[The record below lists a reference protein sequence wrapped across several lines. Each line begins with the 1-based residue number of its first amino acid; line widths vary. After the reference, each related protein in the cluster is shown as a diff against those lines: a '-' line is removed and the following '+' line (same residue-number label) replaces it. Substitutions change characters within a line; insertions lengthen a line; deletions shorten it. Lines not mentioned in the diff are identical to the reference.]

1 MTTECHSVT
10 MFPAIL
16 SLSSF
21 PSSLIRTI
29 VQNFAMYAYEKPS
42 FLSLKFN
49 GPKLLIALF
58 STVHRRFYIG
68 NEEIFCTGCFDYSE
82 SLSILVVF
90 MDERNCDST
99 KLVDSQRF
107 AMIPDFSFK
116 VVSFFECSRF
126 YVRQLSNL
134 GLLILINLR

>member
-21 PSSLIRTI
+21 PSSLIRTM
-29 VQNFAMYAYEKPS
+29 VQNFAMYAYEKSS

-49 GPKLLIALF
+49 GPKLLIALCPI
-58 STVHRRFYIG
+58 VHRRFYIG

-107 AMIPDFSFK
+107 AMIRDFSFK
-116 VVSFFECSRF
+116 VVSFLS
-126 YVRQLSNL
+126 VRNFMF
-134 GLLILINLR
+134 GNF